1 MTLVQ
6 GQSRSRHAALLGRF
20 AAAFT
25 ASALV
30 VFGISA
36 AIGAGIG
43 HLLSVHV
50 QIAVT
55 FVALVAALALDAYS
69 LTHRTWCPVTV
80 RRQTPKRILLR
91 YGDRRAAL
99 AWGLDTGLVFTTYRM
114 SSISWALLLLVV
126 LGIAPWWAALGYAAG
141 FLVPLLFGCSVLR
154 LRADPTDGS
163 GLARAMSRYPQ
174 AARATC
180 VAVIALAAVSAA
192 GRLVA

>member
-1 MTLVQ
+1 M
-6 GQSRSRHAALLGRF
+6 ARF

-30 VFGISA
+30 VFGIGSA
-36 AIGAGIG
+36 MGAGIG
-43 HLLSVHV
+43 RLLSAHV
-50 QIAVT
+50 QIAAT
-55 FVALVAALALDAYS
+55 LAALIVALALDAYS
-69 LTHRTWCPVTV
+69 LAHRTWCPVTV

-114 SSISWALLLLVV
+114 SSISWALLLLAV

-141 FLVPLLFGCSVLR
+141 FLIPLLFGCSVLR
-154 LRADPTDGS
+154 LRADPTDAS

-174 AARATC
+174 AARAAC
-180 VAVIALAAVSAA
+180 VAVIALAAVFAA
-192 GRLVA
+192 GRLVG